1 MNALLQW
8 ARRSLRFE
16 GKKPSAPEPLHA
28 RSRPMT
34 GFMATLSPEQQEAAL
49 AYRGDDAQ
57 GDPTYR

>member
-1 MNALLQW
+1 
-8 ARRSLRFE
+8 LRFE

-49 AYRGDDAQ
+49 AYRGDDTQ
-57 GDPTYR
+57 GDPAYR